1 VGNVLIRALSVLAV
15 GLMLVLTACGKS
27 NEDASDAAKQQWKP
41 GPGGPLSEP
50 HQINRKVVGGEGVLD
65 VTLTATTQKI
75 KVSGTLV
82 GARPFDGKANDPPF
96 EPSLDGPTLN
106 IEAGDTIRVT
116 FVNKLGKGRLTN
128 IHYHGL
134 QVSPLGHSDN
144 VFRKMADG
152 KTYES
157 VVKVPTTH
165 PSGTY
170 WYHAHFHSDS
180 DSQVMG
186 GLSGLLII
194 KGSEQ
199 RLPEA
204 WRDVPQR
211 QMALRDIQ
219 VPKDTDTI
227 ADNDEIDPGEAS
239 FRFVNA
245 LYQPTLKMKSN
256 RYEIWRLANIG
267 SDVFYEIALDKH
279 KLAVIAED
287 GLAVWKVVQKD
298 KLLLPPGKRF
308 DVLVRGGKAGKYQ
321 LLSLPHAQSEQVSDD
336 TQELVDVKVP
346 KRPEILATLTVEKG
360 SGPVSPAGRLPTSL
374 ADPTPIRR
382 EEVDV
387 VRKPFVFSYKTK
399 AQGAPSFQA
408 VIDNV
413 QFDDRMIPPVSPILD
428 TVEEWHLQN
437 ATTDDHPFHIHVND
451 FFVVSVNGKRYPANS
466 RQDTV
471 IIPKQTQA
479 PSKMVDGKKVP
490 GELINGEVVIR
501 TRFKQ
506 FTGWFVYHCHIL
518 SHEDIGM
525 MATIQVRKDMRDPI
539 EAPPEADLPGP
550 HHNPG

>member
-1 VGNVLIRALSVLAV
+1 MGDVVIRTLSVLAI
-15 GLMLVLTACGKS
+15 GLMVVLTACGS
-27 NEDASDAAKQQWKP
+27 NNKKDVAKQWRP
-41 GPGGPLSEP
+41 GPGGALTEP
-50 HQINRKVVGGEGVLD
+50 HQISSKVVNGERVLN
-65 VTLTATTQKI
+65 VTLTAKTQPI
-75 KVSGTLV
+75 TVSGRRV
-82 GARPFDGKANDPPF
+82 GATAFDGKGNDPAF
-96 EPSLDGPTLN
+96 EPNLDAPTLN
-106 IEAGDTIRVT
+106 IEAGDTIKVK
-116 FVNKLGKGRLTN
+116 FVNELGGGRLTN

-157 VVKVPTTH
+157 VVKVPKTH
-165 PSGTY
+165 PAGTY
-170 WYHAHFHSDS
+170 WYHAHYHSDS

-186 GLSGLLII
+186 GMSGLLII
-194 KGSEQ
+194 KGSEE

-219 VPKDTDTI
+219 VPKGTTTI
-227 ADNDEIDPGEAS
+227 ANNDQINPTEPS

-245 LYQPTLKMKSN
+245 LYEPTLKMKSN

-267 SDVFYEIALDKH
+267 SDVFYEIALEKH

-287 GLAVWKVVQKD
+287 GLPVWHVARKD

-308 DVLVRGGKAGKYQ
+308 DVLVRGGDKGTYK
-321 LLSLPHAQSEQVSDD
+321 LLSMPHAQSAPLNENGVQVPL
-336 TQELVDVKVP
+336 EVP
-346 KRPEILATLTVEKG
+346 KKAATLATLTVEQG
-360 SGPVSPAGRLPTSL
+360 SGPVSPAGPLPRSL
-374 ADPTPIRR
+374 SDRVPIRR
-382 EEVDV
+382 EEVNV

-413 QFDDRMIPPVSPILD
+413 QFDDRMIPPVSPVLN
-428 TVEEWHLQN
+428 TVEEWRLVN

-451 FFVVSVNGKRYPANS
+451 IFVVSVNGKHYPANS

-479 PSKMVDGKKVP
+479 PSKMVDGKEVP
-490 GELINGEVVIR
+490 GALINGEVVIR
-501 TRFKQ
+501 TRFKE

-525 MATIQVRKDMRDPI
+525 MATIQVRKNMRDPI
-539 EAPPEADLPGP
+539 EASPDADLPGP
-550 HHNPG
+550 HHSTG